1 MKKLIRLELERFSL
15 KPHLIGLLT
24 ANIVILLLCLFV
36 STFLN
41 LLGNF
46 MVEAGLPNI
55 TLTTVSLAA
64 MLVRATLIVW
74 QGILIAKLII
84 EEYQNKTMGLLYTYP
99 LSRKKLI
106 FAKLTLISGLILLFH
121 LISNV
126 FQHLAIFLIG
136 LQFRFV
142 SYRPENMVI
151 QLVIIISTILL
162 GFIPLAV
169 GMVNKSSIS
178 TVVASVVIV
187 AFSSNSQG
195 SSAGLLSIPVIAL
208 LLGMIGLVVTWGTI
222 KKITASDLP
231 V

>member
-1 MKKLIRLELERFSL
+1 M
-15 KPHLIGLLT
+15 G
-24 ANIVILLLCLFV
+24 
-36 STFLN
+36 
-41 LLGNF
+41 
-46 MVEAGLPNI
+46 
-55 TLTTVSLAA
+55 
-64 MLVRATLIVW
+64 MLYA
-74 QGILIAKLII
+74 
-84 EEYQNKTMGLLYTYP
+84 YP

-162 GFIPLAV
+162 GFIPLAA
-169 GMVNKSSIS
+169 GMVNKSSLS

-195 SSAGLLSIPVIAL
+195 SSAGVRRNTVGEASSEWRRRPIYGCKSSKINRLAPVQD
-208 LLGMIGLVVTWGTI
+208 
-222 KKITASDLP
+222 K
-231 V
+231 